1 MPMYPDKMDV
11 TAPSTKAPVVKAP
24 STQDPCP
31 TPTSRNTTTPKS
43 TMKMQQM
50 VYSADR
56 KASAPC
62 RIAS

>member
-1 MPMYPDKMDV
+1 MPMYPAKIEVIAPRTNDPV
-11 TAPSTKAPVVKAP
+11 VNAPSVKF
-24 STQDPCP
+24 CP
-31 TPTSRNTTTPKS
+31 TPTRKKTTAPKT

-56 KASAPC
+56 KASAPW